1 MTTPLADDE
10 LLTRLVRFD
19 STSHKSNI
27 PIADFLCDYLD
38 LPKTRIIRNPDQGQN
53 NVNLLVRIGPESER
67 GAGLILSGH
76 LDVVPALEPNWNSDP
91 FDVHA
96 DDECYYGRGVCD
108 MKGFVALATNLARPY
123 ARKKLTHP
131 IVLLF
136 TFDEEVGTI
145 GARHFVD
152 TWGGIIPLPHHAI
165 IGEPTRLGVVRMH
178 KGHVK
183 IRVTTRGRAAH
194 SGYPHLG
201 VNAIEPM
208 ATIVSALTGLNRE
221 FAGETHD
228 SSRFY
233 LNAPSCTIN
242 LAMIHGGSAIN
253 IVPDA
258 CTLDVGVR
266 ILPGVDP
273 DEIVDRVRRV
283 VDKAG
288 VDTAGPV
295 EKIGVSPPLLTD
307 ADSRIHREACSVV
320 GQTDTL
326 AVSYASDA
334 GVFSDLGINSV
345 LFGPG
350 DIAVAHKP
358 NECLLKREFVEASG
372 LLEQM
377 IRRFC
382 VE

>member
-1 MTTPLADDE
+1 MTSPLTDAE

-19 STSHKSNI
+19 STSHKSNV
-27 PIADFLCDYLD
+27 PIADFLCEYLD
-38 LPKTRIIRNPDQGQN
+38 DPEMLIVRNPDHDHDKLN
-53 NVNLLVRIGPESER
+53 ILVRIGPESEC
-67 GAGLILSGH
+67 GEGLILSGH
-76 LDVVPALEPNWNSDP
+76 MDVVPALEPDWNSDP
-91 FDVHA
+91 FDVCA
-96 DDECYYGRGVCD
+96 DDDYYYGRGVCD
-108 MKGFVALATNLARPY
+108 MKGFVALAANLARRF
-123 ARKKLTHP
+123 AREKLAHP

-152 TWGGIIPLPHHAI
+152 TWEQAIGLPHHAI
-165 IGEPTRLGVVRMH
+165 IGEPTQLGVVRMH

-183 IRVTTRGRAAH
+183 IRVTTTGLSAH

-208 ATIVSALTGLNRE
+208 AAIVDALTKLNRE

-233 LNAPSCTIN
+233 PDAPSCTIN
-242 LAMIHGGSAIN
+242 PAMIHGGAAIN

-258 CTLDVGVR
+258 CALDVGVR
-266 ILPGVDP
+266 ILPGVCP
-273 DEIVDRVRRV
+273 DQIVDRIRRV
-283 VDKAG
+283 VEEAG
-288 VDTAGPV
+288 GDAVGAV
-295 EKIGVSPPLLTD
+295 ERTGVSPPLLTD
-307 ADSRIHREACSVV
+307 ADSRSHREACAVV
-320 GQTDTL
+320 GQSDTL

-358 NECLLKREFVEASG
+358 NERLPKRAFIEARG
-372 LLEQM
+372 LLEQV

-382 VE
+382 VG

>member
-1 MTTPLADDE
+1 MMRPLSDDE

-19 STSHKSNI
+19 STSHKSNV

-38 LPKTRIIRNPDQGQN
+38 DVASLMVRNADQERN
-53 NVNLLVRIGPESER
+53 KLNLLVRIGPESSHGE
-67 GAGLILSGH
+67 GLILSGH
-76 LDVVPALEPNWNSDP
+76 MDVVPALEPEWNSDP
-91 FDVHA
+91 FDVRA
-96 DDECYYGRGVCD
+96 DDKCYFGRGVCD
-108 MKGFVALATNLARPY
+108 MKGFLALAANLARRFAGEKL
-123 ARKKLTHP
+123 ARP

-136 TFDEEVGTI
+136 TFDEEVGTL

-152 TWGGIIPLPHHAI
+152 TWDRANGLPRHAI

-194 SGYPHLG
+194 SGYPQLG

-208 ATIVSALTGLNRE
+208 APILGALIALNQE

-228 SSRFY
+228 TSRFY
-233 LNAPSCTIN
+233 PDAPSCTIN
-242 LAMIHGGSAIN
+242 LATIHGGSAIN

-258 CTLDVGVR
+258 CTLDLGVR

-273 DEIVDRVRRV
+273 SVIVDRVTRAV
-283 VDKAG
+283 EEAG
-288 VDTAGPV
+288 AEAVDTVAGT
-295 EKIGVSPPLLTD
+295 GVSPPLLTE
-307 ADSRIHREACSVV
+307 ANSRIHSEACSVV
-320 GQTDTL
+320 GQSGTL

-334 GVFSDLGINSV
+334 GVFSDMGIDSV

-350 DIAVAHKP
+350 DIEVAHKP
-358 NECLLKREFVEASG
+358 NECLPKREFIEARG
-372 LLEQM
+372 LLERL

-382 VE
+382 VG